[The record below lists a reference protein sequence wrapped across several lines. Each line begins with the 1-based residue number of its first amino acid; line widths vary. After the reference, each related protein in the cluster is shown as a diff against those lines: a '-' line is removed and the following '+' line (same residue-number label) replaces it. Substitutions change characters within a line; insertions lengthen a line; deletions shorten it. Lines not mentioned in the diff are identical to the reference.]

1 MDAPE
6 TVSIIGAGLMG
17 HGIAQVFATQG
28 HPVRLFDTN
37 DTILT
42 QAPERIRANLMQL
55 AAHGVGDETAINA
68 SLARISLVRDLA
80 EACMD
85 ADVVIEA
92 VSEKMDLKQQIFAEL
107 DHLCPPHTILCSN
120 TSVMSITEIASK
132 SQGRERIL
140 GTHWWNPPYLIPL
153 VEIVRTVDTAQRCID
168 TIYDL
173 LVRVG
178 KKPVRVHKDVPG
190 FIGNR
195 LQCALWREAF
205 AIIDDGITDAA
216 TVDEVVRS
224 GFGLRLPVLGPV
236 ENADLIGLDL
246 TLAVHDYL
254 LPHLSRNTQPSATL
268 RARVTEGKLGFK
280 TGAGLL
286 SWSEDEI
293 AATRERLANHLMKI
307 LAEQQ
312 RNVGTEPGVQDGRR
326 EQTGQTGNVS
336 QKRTD
341 QS

>member
-6 TVSIIGAGLMG
+6 TVTIIGAGLMG
-17 HGIAQVFATQG
+17 HGIAQVFAAQG

-37 DTILT
+37 ETILT
-42 QAPERIRANLMQL
+42 QAPERIRTNLLQL

-68 SLARISLVRDLA
+68 SLARISLVGDLA
-80 EACMD
+80 EACSD

-92 VSEKMDLKQQIFAEL
+92 VNEKMDLKQQIFAEL

-120 TSVMSITEIASK
+120 TSVLSITEIASK

-140 GTHWWNPPYLIPL
+140 GTHWWNPPYLVPL
-153 VEIVRTVDTAQRCID
+153 VEIVCTGDSAQRCID

-173 LVRVG
+173 LVHVG
-178 KKPVRVHKDVPG
+178 KKPVRVQKDIPG

-195 LQCALWREAF
+195 LQSALWREAF
-205 AIIDDGITDAA
+205 AIIDDGICDAA

-268 RARVTEGKLGFK
+268 RARVAEGKLGFK
-280 TGAGLL
+280 TGAGFL

-312 RNVGTEPGVQDGRR
+312 RNIGTEPGMQDGGT
-326 EQTGQTGNVS
+326 EQTSQTENVS

-341 QS
+341 RS